1 MPRAGTCLDR
11 PRVRVESLT
20 EISGALA
27 IDTRRQLDGDKPRER
42 EGPGLVRFRGAQD
55 DPAGDIGEGAPYI
68 MRRRSKSISQTRRAV
83 ASPQGKPVY
92 ASRRI
97 SRGQARDPRGEPLPP
112 IRRTGENPRPVPSKA
127 LPYAARTED
136 QAVRIQ
142 WRAREYER
150 TCADCGHAWRVPRW
164 AAHPRMK
171 GLPMYRGGSGG
182 VQQATGAVVA
192 ANAELAERASV
203 FRVCPECNSVDYTQR
218 PIRS

>member
-83 ASPQGKPVY
+83 ASPQGKPVH
-92 ASRRI
+92 ASRRDQQ
-97 SRGQARDPRGEPLPP
+97 RPGPRSA
-112 IRRTGENPRPVPSKA
+112 RRTLTTYQEDGRKPETRTIEGAA
-127 LPYAARTED
+127 LRGTNRGSSRAHSMASAR
-136 QAVRIQ
+136 V
-142 WRAREYER
+142 
-150 TCADCGHAWRVPRW
+150 
-164 AAHPRMK
+164 
-171 GLPMYRGGSGG
+171 
-182 VQQATGAVVA
+182 
-192 ANAELAERASV
+192 
-203 FRVCPECNSVDYTQR
+203 
-218 PIRS
+218 